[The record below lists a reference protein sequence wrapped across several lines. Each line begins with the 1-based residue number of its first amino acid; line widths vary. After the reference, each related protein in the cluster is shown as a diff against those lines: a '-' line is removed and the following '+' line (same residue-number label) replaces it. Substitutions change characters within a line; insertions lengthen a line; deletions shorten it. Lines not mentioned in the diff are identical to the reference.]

1 MNLIVGFLFFSADR
15 KLFSIPFLEKLNIIS
30 YLTNVQVIFL
40 AKLQEVNP
48 VVYGHCEKQ
57 FHLQKQ
63 ISLIMFCEKQLHS
76 ETDLLEI

>member
-1 MNLIVGFLFFSADR
+1 MNLMWDSFFSQQIGNYFQF
-15 KLFSIPFLEKLNIIS
+15 LFLEKLNIIR
-30 YLTNVQVIFL
+30 YLTNVKAIFL

-63 ISLIMFCEKQLHS
+63 ISLIMFCEKQLHF
-76 ETDLLEI
+76 ETNLLRI